1 MKTKNEIYII
11 LILFFIENI
20 LINLNSAS
28 YIYKMNLKKSYYIL
42 VTTWLLII

>member
-1 MKTKNEIYII
+1 MKMKIKIKI
-11 LILFFIENI
+11 KDIFRF
-20 LINLNSAS
+20 SF